1 MSSDSENILYLILGL
16 GLAVA
21 LSAIIMLV
29 QKRKARQGWQGV
41 VGRPSRCGIPA

>member
-16 GLAVA
+16 GLAAA

-29 QKRKARQGWQGV
+29 QKRKARGSWQGV
-41 VGRPSRCGIPA
+41 VGWPARCGIPA